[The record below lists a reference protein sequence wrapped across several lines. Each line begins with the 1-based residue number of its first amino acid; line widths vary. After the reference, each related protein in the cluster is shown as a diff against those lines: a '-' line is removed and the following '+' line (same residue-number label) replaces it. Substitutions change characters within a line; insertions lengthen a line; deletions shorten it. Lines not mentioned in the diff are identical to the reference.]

1 MYVISLSKRAA
12 ARLKVTLVNLTD
24 EIYSDVPRST
34 AILQKENTAIGY
46 VFMHTSMHICIG
58 HILTGKS
65 HLVRLISINRFSMFM
80 FLLYFTNLRIKFW
93 SLVKN

>member
-12 ARLKVTLVNLTD
+12 ARLKVTLVNLT
-24 EIYSDVPRST
+24 DVPRST